1 MTKDVDVPAIVR
13 ESFSGLWGLNVGRF
27 SHCGPKN
34 NGNFGYMDGY
44 MDGYKFRIGLT
55 HLPMTKI
62 NRMAFLTCAKK
73 GWRNA

>member
-1 MTKDVDVPAIVR
+1 MTKYGD
-13 ESFSGLWGLNVGRF
+13 GLLGRNIGRF

-34 NGNFGYMDGY
+34 NGQFGYL
-44 MDGYKFRIGLT
+44 DGYKFRTGLT